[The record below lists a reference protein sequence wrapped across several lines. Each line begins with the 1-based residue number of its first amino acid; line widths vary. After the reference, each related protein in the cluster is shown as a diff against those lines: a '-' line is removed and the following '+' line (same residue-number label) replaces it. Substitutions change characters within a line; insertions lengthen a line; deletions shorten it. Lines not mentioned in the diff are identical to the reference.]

1 MPQRRPFHRFVA
13 TNIVVWVVMTIILVV
28 LPDWIEPWVPLAFG
42 RAIGWAVAGG
52 VWVVVIERE
61 WQERMGAVSRFFLQ
75 VVLWGSSALLAI
87 WISDQFRV

>member
-1 MPQRRPFHRFVA
+1 MLQMFS
-13 TNIVVWVVMTIILVV
+13 VWLHSTRLS
-28 LPDWIEPWVPLAFG
+28 
-42 RAIGWAVAGG
+42 WAVAGG

>member
-1 MPQRRPFHRFVA
+1 MRHRRPFHRFVA
-13 TNIVVWVVMTIILVV
+13 TNVLVWLAMTIILIV
-28 LPDWIEPWVPLAFG
+28 LPDLIEPWVPLSFG

-52 VWVVVIERE
+52 VWVIVIEWE
-61 WQERMGAVSRFFLQ
+61 WQERMGALPRFFLQ